1 MRQRYLSLVLLAILA
16 AFASAGCAA
25 LGLGGPPTPTPIPFD
40 RYDAEDIFNAFARA
54 GLQVGN
60 PTQNMNVQGRGAPIN
75 FRSRYIF
82 EIPRIAPNGGQV
94 IVFSTPAQ
102 MQEWQ
107 AYINRLDSDS
117 STHRDVIYT
126 YWTANLMLQMSASLT
141 NAEAAAYRDAFL
153 SLT

>member
-16 AFASAGCAA
+16 LFASAGCSA
-25 LGLGGPPTPTPIPFD
+25 LGFGGEPTPTPVPFD
-40 RYDAEDIFNAFARA
+40 RYSAEDVFNAFARA

-60 PTQNMNVQGRGAPIN
+60 PTQSMDVGRGAPIN
-75 FRSRYIF
+75 FRSRYLF

-94 IVFSTPAQ
+94 IVFSTPQQ
-102 MQEWQ
+102 MAEWQ
-107 AYINRLDSDS
+107 AYITRLDSNS
-117 STHRDVIYT
+117 TTHRDVIYT

-141 NAEAAAYRDAFL
+141 NAEAAAYRDAFM